1 MQSLLATK
9 RLSIAVMVVLLIS
22 IKIMESSGNPNPDHS
37 GDPVNVVDALRYLQD
52 IESKHAQFARPRHY
66 EHNDGVSITFVL
78 EMLEQLDR
86 KHARTPRFGKRG
98 NNDYLTKEYTNNVLR
113 FILENPEYFQHLQQQ
128 ES

>member
-1 MQSLLATK
+1 MKITWWMIFSLFF
-9 RLSIAVMVVLLIS
+9 SCFLLFSYI
-22 IKIMESSGNPNPDHS
+22 
-37 GDPVNVVDALRYLQD
+37 Y
-52 IESKHAQFARPRHY
+52 RHY

-128 ES
+128 ESS